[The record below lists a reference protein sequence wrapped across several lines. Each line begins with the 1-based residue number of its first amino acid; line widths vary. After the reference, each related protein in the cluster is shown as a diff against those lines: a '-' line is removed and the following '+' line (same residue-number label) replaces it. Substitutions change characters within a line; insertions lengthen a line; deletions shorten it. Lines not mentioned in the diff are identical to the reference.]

1 MLIGNLV
8 LVMDFLFVLIEFFL
22 LAVTAEALQA
32 TTDWKLACL
41 KGVGQFRP
49 NFHVLGDVVR
59 KPFLHG
65 TSDR

>member
-49 NFHVLGDVVR
+49 NFHIVGDV
-59 KPFLHG
+59 PADHFC
-65 TSDR
+65 TDT